1 MAKMSR
7 YDRIEAQIRA
17 VVGTQVIALETGDAL
32 ALVRDGVEIGQALK
46 RGPFWAV
53 SSIDRTR
60 HIPAKLVGLAP
71 TEAVARQT
79 LRTIAE
85 A

>member
-1 MAKMSR
+1 MAKTSR

-32 ALVRDGVEIGQALK
+32 ALVRDGIEIGQALK

-53 SSIDRTR
+53 SSVDHTR
-60 HIPAKLVGLAP
+60 SIPAKLIGLAP
-71 TEAVARQT
+71 TETIARQT
-79 LRTIAE
+79 LLAIAKG
-85 A
+85 